1 MAERYLTSKALKRV
15 AWNGDLIWN
24 QKALDWP
31 LRATAKFET
40 VDGVR
45 KALLEYLDWMGRIS
59 ANRTSSEIRR
69 EVSRVSRRLCEVMI
83 VLQKMAD
90 QIPF

>member
-31 LRATAKFET
+31 LRATAK
-40 VDGVR
+40 
-45 KALLEYLDWMGRIS
+45 L
-59 ANRTSSEIRR
+59 
-69 EVSRVSRRLCEVMI
+69 
-83 VLQKMAD
+83 
-90 QIPF
+90 